1 MIDNKTIGESTYES
15 RTNSHWF
22 EAWFA
27 YYLCP
32 KLPENCVVIMDNARF
47 HRKKQ
52 LRDIAEVFGFRIIFL
67 PPYSPD
73 KNPIEKLWANM
84 KRWLKKW
91 AHLYKSI
98 QDAIMEF
105 FRQKTKHQH
114 DCQ

>member
-22 EAWFA
+22 EAWFT